1 MDAEGPL
8 TSHSDPEKRPRYLLS
23 QKRRERASCTSCTA
37 APRTSAGVSTQPPR
51 RPWTKLWNA
60 WVPSSSP
67 SVRLCRFSDCS
78 PELCA
83 EREQVTPAGASPHQ
97 HLPPR
102 VTTRG
107 EGAGWGENTG
117 STKFWSALSQDLVHQ
132 KGLLPDRP
140 PPLAGSPG
148 LGNWPRVTSPV

>member
-1 MDAEGPL
+1 MWLGAEKGQVSL
-8 TSHSDPEKRPRYLLS
+8 GAIKDGKGDGGGRDH
-23 QKRRERASCTSCTA
+23 RA
-37 APRTSAGVSTQPPR
+37 GEH
-51 RPWTKLWNA
+51 W
-60 WVPSSSP
+60 
-67 SVRLCRFSDCS
+67 
-78 PELCA
+78 
-83 EREQVTPAGASPHQ
+83 ASPHQ